1 MVIAIFAMLALARL
15 FAAFP
20 MSAPLLGF
28 MFTPLTWL
36 PIAFI
41 AVLVVMLV
49 AALVYMLATVIASDG
64 AKSWA
69 RVQIYEAVLS
79 IVMILVFGAFSYL
92 FFINP
97 QGAFGPKGLNIVPQG
112 YAVDILGYQL
122 PLQSGCSGASDIY
135 QLSVCDLSLFNGVA
149 STAAEFTYVVS
160 YMAGIVPSLSITA
173 SLPDVPPEYLSV
185 GFNVAL
191 LPGEIDN
198 LLPIAYSGLMFALMI
213 SQLQLLI
220 LSGSLLFLSVFLTL
234 GLVMRTFG
242 FTRTFGGAMIAFGL
256 GLGLVYPLLTTI
268 TYGFIDTNL
277 IAVCIPSSV
286 CSGPSMAGA
295 LLSLLFAYVTGSG
308 PSSFLVGS
316 LTGGV
321 DIFGYL
327 LAGLTFI
334 PFLNFTI
341 VDAFIVDFSRSIGE
355 QMDFM
360 SLLSNII

>member
-1 MVIAIFAMLALARL
+1 MVMLVIAMLALAHL
-15 FAAFP
+15 SAALP
-20 MSAPLLGF
+20 ISMPLLGLLY
-28 MFTPLTWL
+28 TPLTWL
-36 PIAFI
+36 PIAFV
-41 AVLVVMLV
+41 AVLVVILV
-49 AALVYMLATVIASDG
+49 AAIVYMLANIIMSAN
-64 AKSWA
+64 AKAWA
-69 RVQIYEAVLS
+69 RMQIYEAFLS

-92 FFINP
+92 FFISP
-97 QGAFGPKGLNIVPQG
+97 QAAFGPKGLNIVPQG
-112 YAVDILGYQL
+112 SGVDVLGFSV
-122 PLQSGCSGASDIY
+122 LQQGCTSATDIF

-149 STAAEFTYVVS
+149 GSMAEFAYYVS
-160 YMAGIVPSLSITA
+160 YLTGIVPTLSIKIGI
-173 SLPDVPPEYLSV
+173 PDYPEENLNV
-185 GFNVAL
+185 GFATSL

-198 LLPIAYSGLMFALMI
+198 LLPVVYSGIMFALLI

-256 GLGLVYPLLTTI
+256 GLGLVFPLLTSI
-268 TYGFIDTNL
+268 TYGFIDTNIVSTCL
-277 IAVCIPSSV
+277 GTSACGQVYMLGTV
-286 CSGPSMAGA
+286 LSMVFTYATGAGVN
-295 LLSLLFAYVTGSG
+295 LSL
-308 PSSFLVGS
+308 

-321 DIFGYL
+321 KVFGYI

-355 QMDFM
+355 RMDFM